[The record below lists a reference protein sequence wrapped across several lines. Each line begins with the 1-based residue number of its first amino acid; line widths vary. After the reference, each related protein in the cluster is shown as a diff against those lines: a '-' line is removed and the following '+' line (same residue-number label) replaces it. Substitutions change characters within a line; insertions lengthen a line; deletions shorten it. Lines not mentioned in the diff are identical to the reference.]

1 LATDRDTS
9 EPGGTGRQ
17 GEELIRHITDK
28 VVNGGDLT
36 IVRELFSAR
45 YVAHKTGL
53 SLPRGPEAF
62 KMSVRQWRDA
72 FPDFRVTIE
81 DIFEKGEFVACLFV
95 SEGTHLGSLLGI
107 PPSEKTFRFTGTDVH
122 HVVDGLVAESWLA
135 DDIPRILT
143 DLGIMAPTNTR
154 SAQWT

>member
-1 LATDRDTS
+1 VAKDN
-9 EPGGTGRQ
+9 
-17 GEELIRHITDK
+17 EELIRHITDK

-36 IVRELFSAR
+36 IVRELFSAA

-81 DIFEKGEFVACLFV
+81 EVFAKGELVACRYV
-95 SEGTHLGSLLGI
+95 AEGTHLGSLLGI

-122 HVVDGLVAESWLA
+122 RVVDGLVTESWLA
-135 DDIPRILT
+135 DDIARILT
-143 DLGIMAPTNTR
+143 DLGVMAPTNTR